1 MKRIRPDRCRGASDS
16 RLPSP
21 IPARVYRTLDEEVK
35 RRYHPIPPRYEHLPA
50 FCLFLYAVAAVC
62 LILLIIQSGS
72 VAFSDWFN
80 LHISA
85 PLRAFLAALT
95 APLPFSLGEFTVLL
109 LPLVLVVTLRH
120 AIRRCCDSWRTA
132 GVFIGVLISVLLS
145 FFSVFVLNFSA
156 GYRNSTLDVKLE
168 LEQKQVSAEDL
179 ADTARILVRHLNEEA
194 GKLGFERD
202 GFSVMPYSLAEMN
215 DRLSDAYAAFCSTH
229 DFIRNNAGQP

>member
-1 MKRIRPDRCRGASDS
+1 MPVSRCRKRRGASDS

-35 RRYHPIPPRYEHLPA
+35 RQYHPIPPRYERLPA

-85 PLRAFLAALT
+85 PLRAFL
-95 APLPFSLGEFTVLL
+95 
-109 LPLVLVVTLRH
+109 VVTLRH
-120 AIRRCCDSWRTA
+120 AIRRRCDSWRTA

-215 DRLSDAYAAFCSTH
+215 DRLSDAYDDEWH
-229 DFIRNNAGQP
+229 GAGLRPAPRATGVL

>member
-1 MKRIRPDRCRGASDS
+1 M
-16 RLPSP
+16 
-21 IPARVYRTLDEEVK
+21 
-35 RRYHPIPPRYEHLPA
+35 
-50 FCLFLYAVAAVC
+50 
-62 LILLIIQSGS
+62 
-72 VAFSDWFN
+72 
-80 LHISA
+80 
-85 PLRAFLAALT
+85 T

-120 AIRRCCDSWRTA
+120 AIRRRCDSWRTA

-179 ADTARILVRHLNEEA
+179 ADTARILSDTERGSRQASGLNA
-194 GKLGFERD
+194 TVFR
-202 GFSVMPYSLAEMN
+202 FMPYSPTEMN

-229 DFIRNNAGQP
+229 DFIRTMRTAKPVLVSEILSYMHITGVYSFFTGEANINVNFPDYTTPYTAAHEMAHQRGIAREDEANMVAFLVCIGSNDSYIRYSAYLEYV

>member
-21 IPARVYRTLDEEVK
+21 IPARVYRTLDEVVK

-120 AIRRCCDSWRTA
+120 AIRRRCDSWRTA

-145 FFSVFVLNFSA
+145 FFSQLHA
-156 GYRNSTLDVKLE
+156 GC
-168 LEQKQVSAEDL
+168 Q
-179 ADTARILVRHLNEEA
+179 A
-194 GKLGFERD
+194 GTGAK
-202 GFSVMPYSLAEMN
+202 
-215 DRLSDAYAAFCSTH
+215 
-229 DFIRNNAGQP
+229 AGQCGRSCRHGAHPCPTPERGSRQARV